1 MGETKCFQELQEG
14 VREPPPPASKNVWD
28 LAVSCFPRLHKD
40 IDADAEFV
48 AEASDSSNPER
59 IPNVCEQSPVV
70 GNQALA
76 RKVLEPSAIKNGWG
90 LAVSQVK
97 LGRMDGSELGSE
109 ASDTSDPEQIP
120 EVCERQIRA
129 SEHPEAL
136 PPDLIEDLR
145 QSPVVRNGWDQ
156 ARRTVHDLGAG
167 SADVTAQER
176 ILKLRSRMT
185 IVSAFM

>member
-1 MGETKCFQELQEG
+1 MNMGETKCFQELLDG

-28 LAVSCFPRLHKD
+28 LAVSCFPRLDKN

-76 RKVLEPSAIKNGWG
+76 RKVLEPLAIKNGWD

-109 ASDTSDPEQIP
+109 ASETSDLEQIP
-120 EVCERQIRA
+120 EVCER
-129 SEHPEAL
+129 
-136 PPDLIEDLR
+136 
-145 QSPVVRNGWDQ
+145 SPVVRNGWDR
-156 ARRTVHDLGAG
+156 ARKTVHDLGAG